1 LTLAAAAAALVAVA
15 AFAGVGRPEA
25 ARGDVASPDTV
36 TTTGHGVVTVVPDE
50 ASVSAGVHTQAET
63 AAAALAQNAKLMSS
77 VIAALKAA
85 GGSNLQTQ
93 QVSLYP
99 QTNDRNQVTGYVAD
113 NSVSAE
119 AKIAGAGALIDAA
132 VAAGANNVSGPT
144 LDVSDRDARYRDAL
158 GKAVADARAKAAA
171 LAGAGGFGVGPVSSV
186 TEQTAAAPAPVYEA
200 VAAGKSAATPI
211 EPGTQDVTADVTV
224 TFRIT

>member
-1 LTLAAAAAALVAVA
+1 
-15 AFAGVGRPEA
+15 
-25 ARGDVASPDTV
+25 
-36 TTTGHGVVTVVPDE
+36 
-50 ASVSAGVHTQAET
+50 VHTQAET
-63 AAAALAQNAKLMSS
+63 AAAALAQNAKLMSA

>member
-50 ASVSAGVHTQAET
+50 ASVSAGVHTQADS

-77 VIAALKAA
+77 VIAALKTA

-99 QTNDRNQVTGYVAD
+99 QTNDQNQVTGYVAD

-132 VAAGANNVSGPT
+132 VAAGANNVDGPN
-144 LDVSDRDARYRDAL
+144 LDTADQSSLYAQALKDAL
-158 GKAVADARAKAAA
+158 GAAKVKAQAIAGAAGLTLGSVLRVHEGGSSAPVPMFAQAKAA
-171 LAGAGGFGVGPVSSV
+171 GADV
-186 TEQTAAAPAPVYEA
+186 
-200 VAAGKSAATPI
+200 PI
-211 EPGTQDVTADVTV
+211 EAGTQQIQASVTV
-224 TFRIT
+224 TYSAG